1 MHKNVKKIIYSIL
14 FVSAALAIVQ
24 ACGNQQ
30 PQQVEQVSV
39 QADTTHDDNC
49 STTIMDPNNT
59 KPMALNMRHMAAQA
73 DSIKSKLK
81 NGMQVDSLAHPF
93 IAFYLSEPT
102 DPNVLE
108 PKFFDNAKLYREAY
122 VTLMTTKGDQ
132 VQAYNAMIGACIN
145 CHQSYCSGPLKRIR
159 KLTL

>member
-1 MHKNVKKIIYSIL
+1 MHTNVKKIIYSVL
-14 FVSAALAIVQ
+14 SLVVALAIVQ

-30 PQQVEQVSV
+30 PQQAEQVSV
-39 QADTTHDDNC
+39 QTDTTNADNC
-49 STTIMDPNNT
+49 SNTITDPNNT

-73 DSIKSKLK
+73 DSIKTKLK
-81 NGMQVDSLAHPF
+81 NGLQVDSLLHPF
-93 IAFYLSEPT
+93 VPFYLSEPT

-122 VTLMTTKGDQ
+122 VNLMTAKGDQ

-159 KLTL
+159 KLTM